1 MLNTILGQI
10 IGNLSYKKNFVNLIF
25 PIEDTKLFSWD
36 SGLILIIIYHVKI
49 FLSMKF

>member
-1 MLNTILGQI
+1 MLNTFLSKI

-25 PIEDTKLFSWD
+25 PIDDKNHFSWD
-36 SGLILIIIYHVKI
+36 LGLIIIYHVKI